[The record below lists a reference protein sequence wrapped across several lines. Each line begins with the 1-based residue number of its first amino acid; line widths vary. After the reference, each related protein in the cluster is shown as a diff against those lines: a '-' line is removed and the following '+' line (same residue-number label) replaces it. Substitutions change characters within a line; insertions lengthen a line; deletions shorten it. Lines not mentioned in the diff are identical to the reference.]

1 MSNLANLNYPI
12 TDPSGTP
19 YTGPTP
25 DNTKISAQF
34 PSLSVLLSPDNTYQ
48 IMGQRNTNTWTAS
61 YKHTD
66 TSGNQY
72 LELLTIDAS
81 GSPLEA
87 TIIEQID
94 VIDPTSNIVS
104 SAVKTYYL
112 YDYDDGEINL
122 VSKYAILYE
131 ASNITQ
137 VDSTNQVGTDSSG
150 NPVYGPDTDPSGNI
164 LYKFTYKFT
173 YKNWIIDAAGN
184 VTEGAPQD
192 FINSDSV
199 TVDGGSIIQV
209 YAGSWYPFDNF
220 LFNNQSSSLNFDM
233 LFQMNNG
240 YYPVIQSIDTLGV
253 KHYFGVSFSNSVAQ
267 ISPANLEFHELSYY
281 TLDVSGNMLDISGN
295 IVVSETGNNPSGSYL
310 ILTADPNGSVAKLN
324 VVDIDGNTVETP
336 VVMYN
341 YSYANISIDDYGVA
355 TFSGPVIIQ
364 LNTML
369 IEGSDQ
375 QVDTCCIQ
383 INNMISDIN
392 SSQFNFGTIGDY
404 QELITSVNEYTS
416 NLDAA
421 KINLD
426 IEQVQYLEQYA
437 ANIQSMSGLFGQ
449 LVIQL
454 NSTSLVDSE
463 SICQRIKAA
472 LVTIYDGLQNIKSFK
487 LAIGQQNLL
496 KVSQCVLSMSS
507 KLDSLYG
514 SLTPDTGVTINY
526 ESNTINPINSS
537 SVGSLFKLQESLWFF
552 AYGLPTISATGS
564 DTSDNNT
571 YYRSWSN
578 SAYWF
583 SADFYSANFDLNS
596 ADRNQLNAALSLIT
610 NLNNNMGQQV
620 NMVMA
625 NPDVQNLQSSLG
637 KFQNLNTSLSAA
649 MNAMIYKL
657 GMSGFVIQLNPN
669 I

>member
-1 MSNLANLNYPI
+1 MSNLANLNFPI

-19 YTGPTP
+19 YTGTTP
-25 DNTKISAQF
+25 DNTKISVQF
-34 PSLSVLLSPDNTYQ
+34 PSLVGLTPDYIYQ

-81 GSPLEA
+81 GLPLEA

-94 VIDPTSNIVS
+94 VIDLTSNIVS
-104 SAVKTYYL
+104 NAVKTYYL
-112 YDYDDGEINL
+112 YDYDNGEINL
-122 VSKYAILYE
+122 VTKYAILYE
-131 ASNITQ
+131 ASNITP
-137 VDSTNQVGTDSSG
+137 VNSPNQVGTDSSG
-150 NPVYGPDTDPSGNI
+150 NPVYGPVTDPSGNI

-173 YKNWIIDAAGN
+173 YKNWIIDASGN
-184 VTEGAPQD
+184 VTEGDPQD
-192 FINSDSV
+192 FINSNSV
-199 TVDGGSIIQV
+199 TVDGNTIQV
-209 YAGSWYPFDNF
+209 YAGSFNPFENI

-233 LFQMNNG
+233 LYQINNG
-240 YYPVIQSIDTLGV
+240 NYPVIQSIDTLGV
-253 KHYFGVSFSNSVAQ
+253 KHYFGVSFSDSVAQ

-281 TLDVSGNMLDISGN
+281 TLDVGGNMFDISGN
-295 IVVSETGNNPSGSYL
+295 IVVSETGAKPSGSYL
-310 ILTADPNGSVAKLN
+310 ILTADPNGSVATLN
-324 VVDIDGNTVETP
+324 VIDIYGNEVVTP

-341 YSYANISIDDYGVA
+341 YSYANISIDANGIA

-369 IEGSDQ
+369 VEGSDE
-375 QVDTCCIQ
+375 QVDTCCLQ

-392 SSQFNFGTIGDY
+392 ASQFNFGTIGDY

-437 ANIQSMSGLFGQ
+437 ANIQSMSSLFGQ

-496 KVSQCVLSMSS
+496 KISQCVLSMSS

-514 SLTPDTGVTINY
+514 SLTTNTGVTISY
-526 ESNTINPINSS
+526 DSNIINPINSS
-537 SVGSLFKLQESLWFF
+537 SAGPLFNLQESLWFF

-564 DTSDNNT
+564 DTNT

-583 SADFYSANFDLNS
+583 SAEFYSANFDLNS
-596 ADRNQLNAALSLIT
+596 ADRNELNAALSLIT

-625 NPDVQNLQSSLG
+625 NPDVQNLQTSLG
-637 KFQNLNTSLSAA
+637 KFNVLNNGLSVA

-657 GMSGFVIQLNPN
+657 GVAGFVIQLNPN

>member
-1 MSNLANLNYPI
+1 MSNLANLNFPI

-19 YTGPTP
+19 YTGPSP
-25 DNTKISAQF
+25 DNTKISDQF
-34 PSLSVLLSPDNTYQ
+34 PSLFGLTPDNTYQ

-104 SAVKTYYL
+104 NAVKTYYL

-122 VSKYAILYE
+122 VSKYDITYE
-131 ASNITQ
+131 ASNITA
-137 VDSTNQVGTDSSG
+137 VIGTNQVATDSSG
-150 NPVYGPDTDPSGNI
+150 NPVYGPLTDPSGNI

-173 YKNWIIDAAGN
+173 YNNWIIDASGN
-184 VTEGAPQD
+184 VSLGTPQD
-192 FINSDSV
+192 FINSNSV
-199 TVDGGSIIQV
+199 TDGESTIQV

-220 LFNNQSSSLNFDM
+220 LFNNDSTSLNYDM
-233 LFQMNNG
+233 LFQLNNG
-240 YYPVIQSIDTLGV
+240 NYPVIQSVDASGV
-253 KHYFGVSFSNSVAQ
+253 KHYFGVSFSDSVAQ

-281 TLDVSGNMLDISGN
+281 KLDVSGNMIDISGN
-295 IVVSETGNNPSGSYL
+295 PVGTETGPKPSGSYL
-310 ILTADPNGSVAKLN
+310 ILTADPNGSVATLN
-324 VVDIDGNTVETP
+324 VTDIDGNTVETP

-341 YSYANISIDDYGVA
+341 YSYANISIDTNGVA
-355 TFSGPVIIQ
+355 TFSGPVLIQ
-364 LNTML
+364 LNTMVV
-369 IEGSDQ
+369 EGSDE
-375 QVDTCCIQ
+375 QVDTCCLQ

-392 SSQFNFGTIGDY
+392 ASQFNFGTVGDY

-472 LVTIYDGLQNIKSFK
+472 LVTVYDGLQNIKSFK

-514 SLTPDTGVTINY
+514 SLTPDTGVTITYN
-526 ESNTINPINSS
+526 SNNINPINSS
-537 SVGSLFKLQESLWFF
+537 SVGSLFKLQESLWYF
-552 AYGLPTISATGS
+552 AQGLPTISAIGS
-564 DTSDNNT
+564 DTNT
-571 YYRSWSN
+571 YYRSWS
-578 SAYWF
+578 SSTYWF
-583 SADFYSANFDLNS
+583 SADFYTANFDLNS
-596 ADRNQLNAALSLIT
+596 SDRNELNAALSLIT

-625 NPDVQNLQSSLG
+625 NPDVQNLQASLG
-637 KFQNLNTSLSAA
+637 KFNNLSSGLSAA
-649 MNAMIYKL
+649 MNAMMYKL
-657 GMSGFVIQLNPN
+657 GSVGFVISLNPN